1 MILAC
6 PPYPFTHFLISSH
19 LLRTPDNSHFFHFPN
34 RFELSGGVCNTICN
48 WKAGRFVTKQ
58 SHTSLATQV
67 SLQATPKPKQ
77 PTKRKLR
84 TLKSTLLAIFL
95 IDYSRSEAANQ
106 NSFRCLLI
114 ARYAN
119 FYNRISKK
127 KKRNEIKCIRC
138 LLFFFKAIWNSY
150 DQLYWNVYGSM
161 RLPLLVC

>member
-6 PPYPFTHFLISSH
+6 PPHPFTHFLISSH
-19 LLRTPDNSHFFHFPN
+19 LLRTPDNSNFFHFPN

-127 KKRNEIKCIRC
+127 KRNEIKCIRC